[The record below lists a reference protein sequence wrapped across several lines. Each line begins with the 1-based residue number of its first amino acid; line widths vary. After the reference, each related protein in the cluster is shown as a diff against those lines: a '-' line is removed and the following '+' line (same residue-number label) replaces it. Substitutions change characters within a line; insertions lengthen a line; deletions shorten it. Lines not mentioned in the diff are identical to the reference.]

1 MFIYCQHYGIFIT
14 IIEKEN
20 NMGIHSMPWYGY
32 DLGSAIESA
41 EKVIAKIKTNRF
53 DKSDLVKF
61 KTTLEKVVAE
71 LDKAIANEE

>member
-1 MFIYCQHYGIFIT
+1 
-14 IIEKEN
+14 
-20 NMGIHSMPWYGY
+20 MGIHSMPWYGY